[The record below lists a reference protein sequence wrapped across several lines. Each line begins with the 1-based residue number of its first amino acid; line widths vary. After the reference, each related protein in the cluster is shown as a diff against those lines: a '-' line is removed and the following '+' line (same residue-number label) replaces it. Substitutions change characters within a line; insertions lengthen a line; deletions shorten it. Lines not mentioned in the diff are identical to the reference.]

1 LSDELGSHKENFIVR
16 KGYFKCWQNKL
27 DKICAGNFF
36 FATACRRTM
45 GPVQPPI
52 PSQWLRHEADHSPP
66 FSAKVKM
73 HGVISPLII
82 QGMVLS

>member
-1 LSDELGSHKENFIVR
+1 
-16 KGYFKCWQNKL
+16 
-27 DKICAGNFF
+27 
-36 FATACRRTM
+36 M